1 MLVVL
6 ADMFSAF
13 ASAELFKLSCVARSA
28 ALTVDEFFAIFS
40 EQLPAVL
47 RDEWP
52 VYFRDDLCGLSLVF
66 LSNLLFVLLTVL
78 SLLFLDGLSVLLMSG
93 VLVLFLDGLSV
104 LLMSGVLVLFLD
116 DLSVLLMSG
125 VLALFLDGLSVLLM
139 SGVLVLFLVGLSVLL
154 MSGVLVLFLLDLS
167 VLTAAKGAGAPFTA
181 DLLLLAGPAA
191 ASSTDLLAAVFADVS
206 FTLAAFWASITAIE
220 RNFLLQADSAAATAS
235 DLNFFLG
242 PRELTAGGE
251 R

>member
-52 VYFRDDLCGLSLVF
+52 VYFRDDLCGLSLVL
-66 LSNLLFVLLTVL
+66 LSNLLFGLLTVL
-78 SLLFLDGLSVLLMSG
+78 SLLFLGGLSVLLTSGVLVLFLDGLSVLLMSG

-104 LLMSGVLVLFLD
+104 LLMSGVLVLFL
-116 DLSVLLMSG
+116 V
-125 VLALFLDGLSVLLM
+125 
-139 SGVLVLFLVGLSVLL
+139 
-154 MSGVLVLFLLDLS
+154 DLS

-191 ASSTDLLAAVFADVS
+191 ASSTDLVEAVAADVS

-220 RNFLLQADSAAATAS
+220 RNFLLQAD
-235 DLNFFLG
+235 
-242 PRELTAGGE
+242 
-251 R
+251 

>member
-52 VYFRDDLCGLSLVF
+52 VYFRDDLCGLSLVL
-66 LSNLLFVLLTVL
+66 LSNLLFGLLTVL
-78 SLLFLDGLSVLLMSG
+78 SLLFLGGLSVLLTSG

-125 VLALFLDGLSVLLM
+125 VL
-139 SGVLVLFLVGLSVLL
+139 VLVLV
-154 MSGVLVLFLLDLS
+154 DLS
-167 VLTAAKGAGAPFTA
+167 VLTASKGAGALFTA
-181 DLLLLAGPAA
+181 DLFLPVGPAA
-191 ASSTDLLAAVFADVS
+191 ASSTDLVEAVAADVS
-206 FTLAAFWASITAIE
+206 FTLAAFWTSITAIE
-220 RNFLLQADSAAATAS
+220 RNFLLQAD
-235 DLNFFLG
+235 
-242 PRELTAGGE
+242 
-251 R
+251 

>member
-52 VYFRDDLCGLSLVF
+52 VYFRDDLCGLSLVL
-66 LSNLLFVLLTVL
+66 LSNLLFGLLTVL
-78 SLLFLDGLSVLLMSG
+78 SLLFLGGLSVLLTSG

-116 DLSVLLMSG
+116 DLSVLPMSG
-125 VLALFLDGLSVLLM
+125 VLVLFLDDLSVLPM
-139 SGVLVLFLVGLSVLL
+139 SGVLVLFLV
-154 MSGVLVLFLLDLS
+154 DLS
-167 VLTAAKGAGAPFTA
+167 VLTASKGAGALLTA
-181 DLLLLAGPAA
+181 DLFLPVGPAA
-191 ASSTDLLAAVFADVS
+191 ASSTDLVEAVAADVS

-220 RNFLLQADSAAATAS
+220 RNFLLQAD
-235 DLNFFLG
+235 
-242 PRELTAGGE
+242 
-251 R
+251 

>member
-52 VYFRDDLCGLSLVF
+52 VYFRDDLCGLSLVL
-66 LSNLLFVLLTVL
+66 LSSLLFGRLTVL
-78 SLLFLDGLSVLLMSG
+78 SLLFLGGLSVLLTSG

-116 DLSVLLMSG
+116 DLSVLP
-125 VLALFLDGLSVLLM
+125 M
-139 SGVLVLFLVGLSVLL
+139 SGVLVLFLV
-154 MSGVLVLFLLDLS
+154 DLS
-167 VLTAAKGAGAPFTA
+167 VLTASKGAGALFTA
-181 DLLLLAGPAA
+181 DLFLPVGPAA
-191 ASSTDLLAAVFADVS
+191 ASSTDLVEAVAADVS

-220 RNFLLQADSAAATAS
+220 RNFLLQAD
-235 DLNFFLG
+235 
-242 PRELTAGGE
+242 
-251 R
+251 